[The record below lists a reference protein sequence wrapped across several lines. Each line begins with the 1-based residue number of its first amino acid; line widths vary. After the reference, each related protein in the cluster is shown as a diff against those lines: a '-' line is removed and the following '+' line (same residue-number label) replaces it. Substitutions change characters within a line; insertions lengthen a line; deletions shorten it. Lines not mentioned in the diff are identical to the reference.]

1 MNNQNSLIKDKVT
14 ILKMLSSGK
23 PLQEILCFIVHNIEN
38 YCASGDVRGVIMLK
52 KPTSNRLM
60 EMLSPSLPKSFIREL
75 GPVDVSL
82 YGGTSGVAAYLQKPI
97 YVTDIENNP
106 LWDKNRQLAIVHGFR
121 ASLSIPL
128 VSSNQE
134 LLGVIELYSKNIG
147 GPNEETTKIINIF
160 SELASL
166 VIEELGK
173 NERQSI
179 SPLALNRRHSEKRRL
194 KKVFFELCAT
204 LGR

>member
-23 PLQEILCFIVHNIEN
+23 PLQEILYFIVHNIEN
-38 YCASGDVRGVIMLK
+38 YCASSDVRGVIMLK

-60 EMLSPSLPKSFIREL
+60 EMVSPSLPKSFIREL

-97 YVTDIENNP
+97 LVTDIENNP

-134 LLGVIELYSKNIG
+134 LLGIIELYSKNIG
-147 GPNEETTKIINIF
+147 GPNEETMKIINIF